1 MKPPRHA
8 YFSADAAAQFGTS
21 IYLNVDNEEVEVTC
35 VGKDLIDDGYYKWP
49 DRKSLKPVVR
59 WLKDGRVGIRT
70 PYHSG
75 LDNHL
80 RIGYY

>member
-1 MKPPRHA
+1 MTTLENMDETPRHA

-21 IYLNVDNEEVEVTC
+21 IYLNVDNEEVEVTH

-59 WLKDGRVGIRT
+59 WLRDGRVSIRT
-70 PYHSG
+70 PYHPTP
-75 LDNHL
+75 
-80 RIGYY
+80 